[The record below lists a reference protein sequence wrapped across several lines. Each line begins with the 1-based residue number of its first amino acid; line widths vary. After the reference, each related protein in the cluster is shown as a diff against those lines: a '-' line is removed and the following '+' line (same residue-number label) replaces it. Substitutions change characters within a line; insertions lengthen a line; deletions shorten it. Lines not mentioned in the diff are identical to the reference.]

1 MLWLFSYLC
10 LFYLFLA
17 CTHGQV
23 RLRDGSTPNQGRVEI
38 CMNGVWGTVCN
49 RYWSSYSNA
58 EVVCRQLG
66 YTTSGKCPSPSLS
79 LFFNDAIYIFSTGA
93 ITHSYSYYGEGNGTI
108 LLDGVQCSGY
118 ESNLLNCTHSS
129 SVSSNC
135 DTYYD
140 DVGVYCKPIQGKGS
154 QVLMVSCFFLCCII
168 IYFGLAK
175 VTI

>member
-1 MLWLFSYLC
+1 MS
-10 LFYLFLA
+10 
-17 CTHGQV
+17 Q
-23 RLRDGSTPNQGRVEI
+23 
-38 CMNGVWGTVCN
+38 
-49 RYWSSYSNA
+49 
-58 EVVCRQLG
+58 
-66 YTTSGKCPSPSLS
+66 SLS
-79 LFFNDAIYIFSTGA
+79 LSFNFNDAIYIFSTGA

-154 QVLMVSCFFLCCII
+154 QVLMVS
-168 IYFGLAK
+168 
-175 VTI
+175 